1 MHIYRCEYL
10 IFALQISKYMKQ
22 IISSFLIA
30 LVFISI
36 AEAKPK
42 KPKKD
47 AAVTV
52 ATTTIVKDTVEFKNK
67 VDTVSYFIGMQ
78 IGADM
83 VKNGASDINP
93 LALEKG
99 LADALKSTTP
109 KIDPQVAMMFAQAYF
124 SEKQAQKKAEEEA
137 KAKKFFDD
145 LAANPNVKTTASG
158 LKYEILNDATN
169 QSKVSNQ
176 VAIKMQKDGGV
187 YKVPCTVNGLKLEFI
202 FDTGASVV
210 SISLT
215 EAIFMLK
222 NGYLNENE
230 IFGSTHA
237 QLANGEITENTKIV
251 IREIEFNGLKL
262 ENVNALVVH
271 NLSAPLLLGQSAISK
286 LGKIMLDS
294 NTLTILN
301 SSDVSNTT
309 EIKKPLATDKV
320 TVHYTG
326 TLVNGKVFDSSVGG
340 EPVTFPL
347 NQVIKGWTEGLQLMS
362 VGAKYKFYIPG
373 NLAYGEQGVQQAGI
387 GPNETLIFEVELL
400 KIEKPAPQVP
410 QAPSNL
416 KIEGQ

>member
-10 IFALQISKYMKQ
+10 IFALQISNYMKQ
-22 IISSFLIA
+22 IISTFIIA
-30 LVFISI
+30 LVFISM
-36 AEAKPK
+36 AGAKPK

-47 AAVTV
+47 TAATV
-52 ATTTIVKDTVEFKNK
+52 ATTALAVVKDTIEFKNK

-93 LALEKG
+93 VALEKG

-124 SEKQAQKKAEEEA
+124 SEKQAQKKAEEEK

-145 LAANPNVKTTASG
+145 LAANPAIKTTASG
-158 LKYEILNDATN
+158 LKYQILKDTTG
-169 QSKVSNQ
+169 
-176 VAIKMQKDGGV
+176 IK
-187 YKVPCTVNGLKLEFI
+187 PI
-202 FDTGASVV
+202 
-210 SISLT
+210 
-215 EAIFMLK
+215 
-222 NGYLNENE
+222 
-230 IFGSTHA
+230 
-237 QLANGEITENTKIV
+237 
-251 IREIEFNGLKL
+251 
-262 ENVNALVVH
+262 
-271 NLSAPLLLGQSAISK
+271 
-286 LGKIMLDS
+286 
-294 NTLTILN
+294 
-301 SSDVSNTT
+301 
-309 EIKKPLATDKV
+309 ATDKV

-326 TLVNGKVFDSSVGG
+326 TLVSGKVFDSSIGG

-362 VGAKYKFYIPG
+362 VGSKYKFYIPG

-400 KIEKPAPQVP
+400 KVEKPAPQVP

-416 KIEGQ
+416 KLEGQ